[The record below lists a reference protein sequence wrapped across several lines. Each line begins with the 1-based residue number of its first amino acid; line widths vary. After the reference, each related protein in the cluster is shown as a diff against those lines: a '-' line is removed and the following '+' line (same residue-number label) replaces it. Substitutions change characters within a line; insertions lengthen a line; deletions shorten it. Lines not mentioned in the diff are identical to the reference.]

1 MFFDKK
7 GDKMYNGAVLNG
19 ELNRILG
26 NLRHTDRIC
35 IADCGL
41 PIPDGVE
48 VVDLSLKMGEPS
60 FLSVLDVVLAHFGV
74 EKVFLAS
81 ETESVNPMLHA
92 ALQAR
97 FAGTPCETMPHE
109 EFKKLSA
116 SCRAIVR
123 TGEDTAYANLI
134 LQSSCI
140 F

>member
-1 MFFDKK
+1 
-7 GDKMYNGAVLNG
+7 MYSGAVLNG
-19 ELNRILG
+19 ELNRVLG
-26 NLRHTDRIC
+26 NMRHTDRIC

-48 VVDLSLKMGEPS
+48 VIDLSLKMGEPS
-60 FLSVLDVVLAHFGV
+60 FLSVLDVILEHFGV
-74 EKVFLAS
+74 EKIFLAA
-81 ETESVNPMLHA
+81 ETRDANPALHS
-92 ALQAR
+92 ALRSR
-97 FAGTPCETMPHE
+97 FGDTPCETMPHD

-123 TGEDTAYANLI
+123 TGENTAYANLI